1 MRVLVAAGW
10 FALFAGNA
18 LAIGPKNVLIVVS
31 DKSPEALALANY
43 YADRRGVPRSHIAR
57 IPLRPTESIRWD
69 GYKRHVVDVV
79 DDHIRRHKLQDFI
92 SVWATTPGCPFIVE
106 NNSSSGVIYFGGPQA
121 PSSNPASPG
130 VFSEANE
137 YFDKMVGYDRP
148 KEAAS
153 GRYLAMRIDAGSIPD
168 TRRLIDNSIAAD
180 GAFPGGTIYLL
191 DGEGPRSSR
200 KDSIP
205 AAQKLLEVLGRNV
218 VRRSSGKLEGASDVA
233 GLYTGVI
240 WMNVAANKY
249 LPGALADHLT
259 SFGGRMKLYR
269 GQLAASDFLAAGC
282 SASYGTVVEPYN
294 YPAKFPTAQLHV
306 YYALGFT
313 AVESYWMS
321 VAWPQ
326 QGLFVG
332 DPLTRPYGAPPEI
345 VVNDLAPEEVVS
357 GVVDFEITAAAP
369 KGQGVAGLDV
379 LLDGQIVHQ
388 ERFGRIP
395 ESTTFDLAFG
405 GRKASYTAPK
415 GQTLGEAVVGL
426 GGRAAAAGLQVT
438 VRPGLIFVLQPAGSG
453 EGGLSIQCSSPAV
466 PVEVL
471 GARQDDGKP
480 TPGQVSWQISGRS
493 APGDSLALVLVEN
506 DKPIQTL
513 QHEIAFDRPA
523 AGVCTSIR
531 LDWQSKLPK
540 GYRLETELAPNRPE
554 VGLIRVLADP
564 DKLARL
570 PAASLSLSTKG
581 ASTLEVPDNGRRRG
595 LAGQGLEGLD
605 IGCIRIGVGP
615 PVLRT
620 RVKIDT
626 SRFPDGRHVIE
637 IVATLGAAT
646 EASSLAVVPIVVR
659 NGSDRLAVEPVQT
672 NLRAGPPEKVDVA
685 RVTLDPPRLRNV
697 RFYIDGNEAPPQ
709 DVRNGVLRLDPNR
722 WGVGVHGV
730 AARLRD
736 GEKDVL
742 FSDNEIAVTIEPE
755 PSGFAPP

>member
-1 MRVLVAAGW
+1 MIASL
-10 FALFAGNA
+10 AGNA
-18 LAIGPKNVLIVVS
+18 HAIGPKNVLIVVS

-43 YADRRGVPRSHIAR
+43 YAERRGVPRTHVAR
-57 IPLRPTESIRWD
+57 IPLRPLESIRWD
-69 GYKRHVVDVV
+69 VYQRSVVDVV
-79 DDHIRRHKLQDFI
+79 EDHIRRHKLQDFI

-121 PSSNPASPG
+121 PSSNPSSPG
-130 VFSEANE
+130 AFMESNG

-148 KEAAS
+148 REAAR

-168 TRRLIDNSIAAD
+168 TTRLIDNSIAAD
-180 GAFPGGTIYLL
+180 GSFPDGTVYLL
-191 DGEGPRSSR
+191 DGDGPRSSR

-205 AAQKLLEVLGRNV
+205 TAQKLLEVLGRKV
-218 VRRSSGKLEGASDVA
+218 VRRSSGKLEGASDVV

-240 WMNVAANKY
+240 WMNVSANKY

-326 QGLFVG
+326 QGLFIG
-332 DPLTRPYGAPPEI
+332 DPLTRPYGAPPTI
-345 VVNDLAPEEVVS
+345 AVNDLAPEEVVS
-357 GVVDFEITAAAP
+357 GVVDFEIAATAP
-369 KGQGVAGLDV
+369 KGQGVAGVDV
-379 LLDGQIVHQ
+379 LLDGEIVHQ

-395 ESTTFDLAFG
+395 EAATFELTFG

-453 EGGLSIQCSSPAV
+453 EGGLSIQCSTPTV

-480 TPGQVSWQISGRS
+480 TPGQVTWQISGRS

-506 DKPIQTL
+506 DRPIQTL

-523 AGVCTSIR
+523 SGVCTSLR

-540 GYRLETELAPNRPE
+540 GYRLETELAPNNPE
-554 VGLIRVLADP
+554 VGLLRVLADP

-570 PAASLSLSTKG
+570 PAASLSVSKKG
-581 ASTLEVPDNGRRRG
+581 ASTLEVPDNGLRRG

-605 IGCIRIGVGP
+605 IGCIRIGAGP
-615 PVLRT
+615 PTLRT
-620 RVKIDT
+620 RAKFDT
-626 SRFPDGRHVIE
+626 TRYADGRHLIE
-637 IVATLGAAT
+637 IVATLGSPT
-646 EASSLAVVPIVVR
+646 EASSLAVIPIVVR
-659 NGSDRLAVEPVQT
+659 NSTDRLAVLPIQT
-672 NLRAGPPEKVDVA
+672 NLRAGSPEKVDVA
-685 RVTLDPPRLRNV
+685 RVTLEPARLRNV
-697 RFYIDGNEAPPQ
+697 RFYVDGNEAPSQ
-709 DVRNGVLRLDPNR
+709 DVRNGVLRIDPNR
-722 WGVGVHGV
+722 WGAGVHGI

-736 GEKDVL
+736 GDRDVL
-742 FSDNEIAVTIEPE
+742 FSDNEVSVTIAPG
-755 PSGFAPP
+755 PSDLDSP